1 MIKKLVAY
9 KTISPDGEVT
19 YFLIDG
25 VKNKVKS
32 YLTEV
37 GTDKIEKGVTHPTI
51 KTLEDVISL
60 AGDAS
65 TVVEGIPVMMY
76 RQVEKIAQ

>member
-1 MIKKLVAY
+1 MIKLAY

-19 YFLIDG
+19 YFLTDG

-37 GTDKIEKGVTHPTI
+37 STDKIEKGITHPTI
-51 KTLEDVISL
+51 KTLDDVISL

-65 TVVEGIPVMMY
+65 TVVVVIPVMMY
-76 RQVEKIAQ
+76 RQLEKIAQ